1 MLVKRIKA
9 LFGESKLSDR
19 EQEIAQKVL
28 AEERISVEDGLFLY
42 EEAQLHYLAVL
53 ASFVKK
59 RKSKNNVFFN
69 KNIHIE
75 PTNICIYNCK
85 FCSFKRKF
93 GDDDAWVFSVEDIL
107 KIAKKYENSDITEV
121 HITGGVHP
129 HYDVNNYCDIISK
142 IKKILPNVH
151 IKAFTAVEL
160 DFMIKKA
167 RMTLEEGL
175 KKLKECGLE
184 SIPGGGAEIFDE
196 KIRKQVCHDKS
207 DSDLWLKIHKTAHKL
222 GIQSNATIL
231 YGHIETYEHRI
242 DHLNRL
248 RELQDETSG
257 FNSFIPLKFRNFN
270 NKLSHIPEVSVV
282 EDMRNYAVSRIFL
295 DNIPHLKAYWIM
307 LGRQFAQMSL
317 AYGVD
322 DLDGTI
328 DDTTKI
334 YTMAGVDKTDTRMTV
349 TDMVELIKTA
359 NFVPVERDSLY
370 NFIKNY

>member
-1 MLVKRIKA
+1 MLAKRIKA
-9 LFGESKLSDR
+9 LFGAIDLSKR

-28 AEERISVEDGLFLY
+28 AEERITIEDGLFLF
-42 EEAQLHYLAVL
+42 EEAKLHYLGVL

-59 RKSKNNVFFN
+59 RKSKNKVFFN

-93 GDDDAWVFSVEDIL
+93 GDDGAWVFSIEEML
-107 KIAKKYENSDITEV
+107 KKAQKYKDSDLTEV

-129 HYDVNNYCDIISK
+129 HYDVNNYCTLICK
-142 IKKILPNVH
+142 IKKVLPNVH

-167 RMTLEEGL
+167 RMTLEDGL
-175 KKLKECGLE
+175 KKLIECGLD

-196 KIRKQVCHDKS
+196 KIRKQICHDKS

-222 GIQSNATIL
+222 GISSNATIL
-231 YGHIETYEHRI
+231 YGHVETYEHRI

-248 RELQDETSG
+248 RNLQDETNG

-295 DNIPHLKAYWIM
+295 DNIPHLKAYWVM
-307 LGRQFAQMSL
+307 LGKQFAQMS
-317 AYGVD
+317 
-322 DLDGTI
+322 
-328 DDTTKI
+328 
-334 YTMAGVDKTDTRMTV
+334 
-349 TDMVELIKTA
+349 
-359 NFVPVERDSLY
+359 
-370 NFIKNY
+370 